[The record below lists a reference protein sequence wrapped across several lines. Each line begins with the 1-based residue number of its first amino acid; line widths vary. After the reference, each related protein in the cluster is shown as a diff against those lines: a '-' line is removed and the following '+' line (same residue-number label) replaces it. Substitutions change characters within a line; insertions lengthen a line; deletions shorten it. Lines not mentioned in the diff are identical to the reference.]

1 MNKGEERRDR
11 KNVTEG
17 VKGGKGRDRKREV
30 RKSSLTLPLL
40 NTYIAIGKLH
50 TKSTFTLV
58 HEKNRC

>member
-30 RKSSLTLPLL
+30 RKSSLYRYL
-40 NTYIAIGKLH
+40 YCYIGKLH